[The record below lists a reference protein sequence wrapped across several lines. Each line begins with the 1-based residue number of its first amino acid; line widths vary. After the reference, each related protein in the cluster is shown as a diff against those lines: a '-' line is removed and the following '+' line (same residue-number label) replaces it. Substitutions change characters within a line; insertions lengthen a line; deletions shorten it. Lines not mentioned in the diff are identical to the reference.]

1 LFAGV
6 VAVPEKHRAFRKQ
19 KNNKQFKMGRGDY
32 SEVNGPSKTK
42 AVQDEV
48 DEVVGIMQNNI
59 EKVVQRGEKLETLQ
73 TKTDDLQAGALQ
85 FKRGAV
91 SARKQMW
98 WKNMKMQLIIGGVI
112 VLFIVIIAVS
122 VTRR

>member
-1 LFAGV
+1 
-6 VAVPEKHRAFRKQ
+6 
-19 KNNKQFKMGRGDY
+19 MGRGDY